1 MNIKEAIEKSLKTKK
16 MIARKSISYLT
27 FIPTNDV
34 DNRIMVVDIKNRR
47 LPGKGWQPDANYL
60 IADDC
65 YVTTKDY
72 KNLITLI

>member
-47 LPGKGWQPDANYL
+47 LPGKGWQPDANDL
-60 IADDC
+60 IADDW

-72 KNLITLI
+72 QNLITLI